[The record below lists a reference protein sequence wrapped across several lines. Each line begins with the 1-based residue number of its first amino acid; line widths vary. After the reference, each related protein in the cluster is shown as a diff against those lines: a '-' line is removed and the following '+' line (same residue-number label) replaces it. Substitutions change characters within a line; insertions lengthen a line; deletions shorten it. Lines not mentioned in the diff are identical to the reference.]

1 MWKSIAGTRGYG
13 FPGYLIFRISDFS
26 NAHTELSNS
35 RASRLRALRGSGG
48 KKKFFLVLI
57 ENLFTNRQKCDTI
70 LADRLLG
77 TLFLR
82 QKLMEGEVKP

>member
-1 MWKSIAGTRGYG
+1 MWKSIPMTRGYG
-13 FPGYLIFRISDFS
+13 LSRISDFS
-26 NAHTELSNS
+26 AVLH
-35 RASRLRALRGSGG
+35 RI
-48 KKKFFLVLI
+48 KKFQGFPPAGITGERGEEKNFLILI
-57 ENLFTNRQKCDTI
+57 ENLFTNRQKCATI

>member
-1 MWKSIAGTRGYG
+1 MCGNPLLGLADIVCA
-13 FPGYLIFRISDFS
+13 GYLISRRSY
-26 NAHTELSNS
+26 TGLSNS
-35 RASRLRALRGSGG
+35 WASRLRALRGSGG
-48 KKKFFLVLI
+48 EEKKFLVLI

>member
-1 MWKSIAGTRGYG
+1 MWKSIAGTRGYS
-13 FPGYLIFRISDFS
+13 LCRISDFS
-26 NAHTELSNS
+26 AVLHRINQFLGFPPAGITGE
-35 RASRLRALRGSGG
+35 RGEE
-48 KKKFFLVLI
+48 KNFLVLI